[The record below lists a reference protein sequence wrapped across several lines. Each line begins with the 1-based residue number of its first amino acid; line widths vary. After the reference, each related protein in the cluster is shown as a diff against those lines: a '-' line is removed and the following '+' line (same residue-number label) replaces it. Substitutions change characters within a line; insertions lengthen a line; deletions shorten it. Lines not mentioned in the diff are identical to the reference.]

1 MCREDR
7 MYIILQGGY
16 SSELCLDIEFPLPFV
31 ENVGSGAVF
40 SKSFYLKLNQYSG
53 KVSKTG
59 FYSG

>member
-1 MCREDR
+1 